1 MKLKQFIE
9 QKNVTGFEMASN
21 IIVNVVCTTEL
32 YQLDTDTSQLE
43 GGCKLYLVEDYT
55 IDGDILTVNGI
66 SVNMNEIGVNYEP
79 NDLEN

>member
-1 MKLKQFIE
+1 MTLKQFIE

-21 IIVNVVCTTEL
+21 LILNVICTTEL

-43 GGCKLYLVEDYT
+43 GGSKLYLVEDYT

-66 SVNMNEIGVNYEP
+66 SVNMNEVNVDYQA
-79 NDLEN
+79 NNLEN